1 MGFVEQ
7 EERKVGKVFDDGSH
21 AIVGAFI
28 EVHRHLGPGLL
39 ESAYDACLAREF
51 SVRQIPFERRVSVPV
66 VYKGIGVAT
75 AYQLDFLVAGRFV
88 VELKAV
94 TQVLPIHVAQVLT
107 YMKLMNVEVGFLVNF
122 NETVLRRGL
131 RRLSLRDYAEH
142 SSGLPP
148 DP

>member
-1 MGFVEQ
+1 VEQ